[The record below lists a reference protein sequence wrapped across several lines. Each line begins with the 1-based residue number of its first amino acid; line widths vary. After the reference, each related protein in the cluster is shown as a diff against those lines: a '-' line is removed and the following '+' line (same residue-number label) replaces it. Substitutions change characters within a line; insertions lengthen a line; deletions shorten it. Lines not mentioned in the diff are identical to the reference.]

1 MNLEHIKTKMLSEEG
16 IEIINGSIENFDKK
30 IIQIL
35 ILFFS
40 FDFIHQSS
48 QVSFVPDCISA
59 YFFV

>member
-1 MNLEHIKTKMLSEEG
+1 MNLEHIKTKMLSNEG

-48 QVSFVPDCISA
+48 QVSFVSDCISA